1 MLAETIA
8 PSFGELSIATP
19 VAWFDAACER
29 WRELLVDHANCEK
42 KAASTALSFIFSYAP
57 DAELT
62 ERLSR
67 LAREELRHFEQVQKL
82 MRELHVPWAKLS
94 PSRYAEG
101 LRRAVSTSEP
111 QRQLDLMVIGAFIEA
126 RSCERFVGLAPR
138 LPAPMGTFYGGLAAS
153 EARHNALY
161 RRLAERHAL
170 AHGLDAGATFARFAA
185 IEADLV
191 TSPDPQFRFHSGLP
205 V

>member
-1 MLAETIA
+1 MPAAPLA
-8 PSFGELSIATP
+8 PLFGELGAATP
-19 VAWFDAACER
+19 GAWFDAACER
-29 WRELLVDHANCEK
+29 WQELLVDHANCEK
-42 KAASTALSFIFSYAP
+42 KAASTALSFIFSYAA

-62 ERLSR
+62 DRLSR

-82 MRELHVPWAKLS
+82 MRELHVPWTKLS
-94 PSRYAEG
+94 PSRYADG
-101 LRRAVSTSEP
+101 LRRAVSTAEP
-111 QRQLDLMVIGAFIEA
+111 QRQLDLMVIGALIEA
-126 RSCERFVGLAPR
+126 RSCERFVGLGPR
-138 LPAPMGTFYGGLAAS
+138 LAAPMGAFYAGLAAS
-153 EARHNALY
+153 EARHNVLY

-170 AHGLDAGATFARFAA
+170 SRGLDCSGTFARFAA